1 MMAGVSVSSLGFL
14 RGWQPLVWAA
24 ALAVFAIGAARAAI
38 IPPLAAGDEPIVVT
52 QHQIHTARGTLRYE
66 TRAGRLPIRND
77 ENGEVRGHIFF
88 VAYVVK
94 GQGKQPRPLTFAWNG
109 GPTGPAV
116 LVQTELLGPRR
127 LEGATFVDNAESLLF
142 ATDLVFYDPIETGF
156 SRPERPEFDQEFL
169 STLGD
174 FAETAEFIR
183 TYRARFAA
191 EHQPLFLLG
200 ESYGTWRVNG
210 ATEILTKRGTKV
222 AGAILIS
229 GGVPGSLM
237 PFEFSDAF
245 YVPNRT
251 AAAFYHKRLAED
263 LMRDRSAAMRGVE
276 EWLSNTYMPALQKVK
291 ELDDSQRDQIARDLA
306 RFTGV
311 SPEQVDRKTLV
322 MSNRDFL
329 TGFFGGDK
337 SKTLDTYDMRIIGAQ
352 HELPGRS
359 QAILDYLRG
368 EIGYRTDIAYTGL
381 EDGYMPAS
389 GPARRSTGSR
399 WVYDHTE
406 ITPEMMAHMNA
417 GGGPP
422 ASQPWLQNSMRI
434 NPDLRAFVAAGQYD
448 SLNMC
453 AGNLRMVGKLEPAL
467 SRRFTNRCYEG
478 GHMMYRDQPTRL
490 QLARDLERFISS
502 TTVGTGANVDH

>member
-1 MMAGVSVSSLGFL
+1 MKFLGSVRRVGSVCVAVALAAFVAVSGAHATVLS
-14 RGWQPLVWAA
+14 PLV
-24 ALAVFAIGAARAAI
+24 
-38 IPPLAAGDEPIVVT
+38 AGDEPIVVT
-52 QHQIHTARGTLRYE
+52 QHQIHTSRGTLSYE

-77 ENGEVRGHIFF
+77 ENGEVHGHIFF

-94 GQGKQPRPLTFAWNG
+94 GQSKQPRPLTFAWNG

-116 LVQTELLGPRR
+116 LVHTELLGPRR
-127 LEGATFVDNAESLLF
+127 LEGNTFVDNAESLLF

-156 SRPERPEFDQEFL
+156 SRPEKPEFDQEFL

-183 TYRARFAA
+183 AYRARFAA
-191 EHQPLFLLG
+191 ERQPLFLLG

-210 ATEILTKRGTKV
+210 TTEILTKRGTKV
-222 AGAILIS
+222 AGAMLIS
-229 GGVPGSLM
+229 GGVPGSQM

-245 YVPNRT
+245 YVPSRT
-251 AAAFYHKRLAED
+251 AAAFFHKRLPDD
-263 LMRDRSAAMRGVE
+263 LMKDRGTTMRAVE
-276 EWLSNTYMPALQKVK
+276 EWVSTTYLQALEKVK
-291 ELDDSQRDQIARDLA
+291 QLDDSQRDQIARDLA

-311 SPEQVDRKTLV
+311 PADQIDRKTLV

-337 SKTLDTYDMRIIGAQ
+337 SKVLNTFDMRIAGTE
-352 HELPGRS
+352 HEPPGRS
-359 QAILDYLRG
+359 QAILEYLRG

-381 EDGYMPAS
+381 EDGYMPVG
-389 GPARRSTGSR
+389 GPSKRSTGNR

-406 ITPEMMAHMNA
+406 ITPEMMARMNA
-417 GGGPP
+417 GAGPP
-422 ASQPWLQNSMRI
+422 ASQPWLQNAMRS
-434 NPDLRAFVAAGQYD
+434 NHELRVFVAAGQFD

-453 AGNLRMVGKLEPAL
+453 AGNLRMVGKLEPEL
-467 SRRFTNRCYEG
+467 SKRFTNRCYEG

-490 QLARDLERFISS
+490 QLARDLERFI
-502 TTVGTGANVDH
+502 TATH